1 MADLKTTAEER
12 AGLRAISADWF
23 ADRPDAQG
31 ARLLDDLDTLLAERE
46 ILRSTMGGLIA
57 CNDTLL
63 AENAKLRGEVASLAL
78 LTNPQAARDA
88 AATARENRAARAI
101 LAVWEDD
108 DLVGAARSAMAM
120 VELYKAMWRRDMGYT
135 HLARQAMAAGL
146 AECERLRGE
155 VAEQRVLL
163 RWFLDGD
170 DHTHEDDCGARGSHD
185 LDVCRAA
192 PCLDDCEGPHC
203 ACGATEMRARALA
216 ALEAP

>member
-1 MADLKTTAEER
+1 MADLRTTQERRDRFRAWLHDGTSDRLSPRAWCVAE
-12 AGLRAISADWF
+12 
-23 ADRPDAQG
+23 DACHDVD
-31 ARLLDDLDTLLAERE
+31 ALLAERE
-46 ILRSTMGGLIA
+46 S
-57 CNDTLL
+57 
-63 AENAKLRGEVASLAL
+63 
-78 LTNPQAARDA
+78 
-88 AATARENRAARAI
+88 
-101 LAVWEDD
+101 
-108 DLVGAARSAMAM
+108 
-120 VELYKAMWRRDMGYT
+120 
-135 HLARQAMAAGL
+135 
-146 AECERLRGE
+146 LRGE

>member
-12 AGLRAISADWF
+12 AKLRAISADWF

-31 ARLLDDLDTLLAERE
+31 ARLLDDLDTLLAE
-46 ILRSTMGGLIA
+46 
-57 CNDTLL
+57 
-63 AENAKLRGEVASLAL
+63 NAK
-78 LTNPQAARDA
+78 
-88 AATARENRAARAI
+88 
-101 LAVWEDD
+101 
-108 DLVGAARSAMAM
+108 
-120 VELYKAMWRRDMGYT
+120 
-135 HLARQAMAAGL
+135 
-146 AECERLRGE
+146 LRGE

-192 PCLDDCEGPHC
+192 PCRDDCEGPHC

>member
-1 MADLKTTAEER
+1 MADLKTTAKER
-12 AGLRAISADWF
+12 ARLRAFFVPSGHYSL
-23 ADRPDAQG
+23 PNTYTQT
-31 ARLLDDLDTLLAERE
+31 LLDDLDTLLAE
-46 ILRSTMGGLIA
+46 
-57 CNDTLL
+57 
-63 AENAKLRGEVASLAL
+63 NAK
-78 LTNPQAARDA
+78 
-88 AATARENRAARAI
+88 
-101 LAVWEDD
+101 
-108 DLVGAARSAMAM
+108 
-120 VELYKAMWRRDMGYT
+120 
-135 HLARQAMAAGL
+135 
-146 AECERLRGE
+146 LRGE